1 MRLTTDTFRTILAA
15 LADEEFP
22 PLANAPGDTIVAV
35 CARGVTERDF
45 SVIDGC
51 PVVAFDVL
59 GEDTID
65 AIVATWSDA
74 LGVPREDLY
83 AEAVEIT

>member
-1 MRLTTDTFRTILAA
+1 MRLTNDAFRTILAA

-35 CARGVTERDF
+35 CARGVTARDF
-45 SVIDGC
+45 AVIDGC

-59 GEDTID
+59 GEDNFD
-65 AIVATWSDA
+65 AIVATWADV
-74 LGVPREDLY
+74 LGVPRENLY
-83 AEAVEIT
+83 AEAAEIA